1 MSVRIPGLYDGYM
14 KLLLAILLLG
24 CVFVLPAQE
33 SGTIPRWEVIEM
45 TGTLIAGTD
54 DIVKIL
60 SQIRPKEW
68 IQDGAP
74 DAYVTQYETLEAD
87 ISNLAN
93 SARALERQP
102 EKLSTTV
109 DTFLWM
115 DRVGSMLTSMSA
127 GVRKYQNSSLGNLLD
142 SAAGRVIS
150 VEDRLKEYMRQLV
163 IDQEAELD
171 IANSEAQR
179 CRQEMLKRPMTPD

>member
-1 MSVRIPGLYDGYM
+1 MR
-14 KLLLAILLLG
+14 LLLAILLLG
-24 CVFVLPAQE
+24 CIFVLPAQE

-45 TGTLIAGTD
+45 AERLRAGAD
-54 DIVKIL
+54 DVVKIL
-60 SQIRPKEW
+60 SQVRPKEW

-74 DAYVTQYETLEAD
+74 DAYVTQYETLQAD
-87 ISNLAN
+87 LSNLAN

-115 DRVGSMLTSMSA
+115 DRVGSMTTSMAA
-127 GVRKYQNSSLGNLLD
+127 GVRKYQNPSLGDLLN
-142 SAAGRVIS
+142 STAGRVTS
-150 VEDRLKEYMRQLV
+150 AEDRLKEYMRQLV
-163 IDQEAELD
+163 VHQEAEFE

-179 CRQEMLKRPMTPD
+179 CRQEMLKRPMTRD

>member
-1 MSVRIPGLYDGYM
+1 M
-14 KLLLAILLLG
+14 KLIAAILLLG
-24 CVFVLPAQE
+24 CIFVLPAQE

-45 TGTLIAGTD
+45 AGTLRAGTG

-74 DAYVTQYETLEAD
+74 DAYVTQYETLETD
-87 ISNLAN
+87 ISHLTN

-102 EKLSTTV
+102 EKLTTTV

-115 DRVGSMLTSMSA
+115 DRVGSMVTSLAA
-127 GVRKYQNSSLGNLLD
+127 GVRKYQNPSLGDLLD
-142 SAAGRVIS
+142 STAGRVTS
-150 VEDRLKEYMRQLV
+150 VEDRLKEYMRQLAV
-163 IDQEAELD
+163 DQEAEFE

-179 CRQEMLKRPMTPD
+179 CRQEMLKRQMTRD

>member
-1 MSVRIPGLYDGYM
+1 MPGLYDGYM
-14 KLLLAILLLG
+14 KLLLAILPLG
-24 CVFVLPAQE
+24 CIFVLQAQE

-45 TGTLIAGTD
+45 AGTLRAGAD
-54 DIVKIL
+54 DIGKIL
-60 SQIRPKEW
+60 SQVRPKEW

-115 DRVGSMLTSMSA
+115 DRVASMVSSMAA
-127 GVRKYQNSSLGNLLD
+127 GVRKYQNASLGDLLD
-142 SAAGRVIS
+142 STAGRVIS
-150 VEDRLKEYMRQLV
+150 AEDRLKEYMRQLV
-163 IDQEAELD
+163 VDQEAELE

-179 CRQEMLKRPMTPD
+179 CRQEMLKRPMTRD

>member
-1 MSVRIPGLYDGYM
+1 M
-14 KLLLAILLLG
+14 KLPLAILLLG
-24 CVFVLPAQE
+24 CFFVLPAQE
-33 SGTIPRWEVIEM
+33 SGTIPRWKVIEM
-45 TGTLIAGTD
+45 AEALRAGSG

-60 SQIRPKEW
+60 SQVRPKEW

-74 DAYVTQYETLEAD
+74 DAYVAQYETLQGD
-87 ISNLAN
+87 LSHLAN

-115 DRVGSMLTSMSA
+115 DRVSSMTISMAA
-127 GVRKYQNSSLGNLLD
+127 GVRKYQNPSLGDLLN
-142 SAAGRVIS
+142 STASRFIS
-150 VEDRLKEYMRQLV
+150 VGDRLKEYMRQLAV
-163 IDQEAELD
+163 DQEAELD

-179 CRQEMLKRPMTPD
+179 CRQEMLKRPMTGDSRNGNK

>member
-1 MSVRIPGLYDGYM
+1 M
-14 KLLLAILLLG
+14 KLLFVMLLLG

-45 TGTLIAGTD
+45 AGTLSAGTD

-68 IQDGAP
+68 LQDGAP

-87 ISNLAN
+87 ILNLAN
-93 SARALERQP
+93 SAQALARQP

-115 DRVGSMLTSMSA
+115 DRVSSMVTSMSA
-127 GVRKYQNSSLGNLLD
+127 GVRKYQNPSLGDLLD
-142 SAAGRVIS
+142 STTGRVTS
-150 VEDRLKEYMRQLV
+150 VEDRLKEYMRLLV

-179 CRQEMLKRPMTPD
+179 CRQEMLKRPMTGN